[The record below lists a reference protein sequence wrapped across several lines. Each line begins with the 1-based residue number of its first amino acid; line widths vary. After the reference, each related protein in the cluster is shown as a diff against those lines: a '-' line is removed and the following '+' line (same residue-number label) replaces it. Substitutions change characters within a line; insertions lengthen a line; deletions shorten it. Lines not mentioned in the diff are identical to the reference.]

1 MVGKPAWLG
10 SSPPLSAEVIGNQ
23 YVMRS
28 LSEILNES
36 LAEWL
41 STTQIF
47 EMAYSRE
54 SYLRNISGLVPQ
66 IVENWCLVKYCYMYD
81 TENYNIMH
89 WSKEL
94 ITHMENLRVQKL
106 KGNLNKLRITKQALI
121 EYAELTDPYTVL
133 DIIENKWVDE
143 NLPMHLMNDV
153 AREFV
158 NSVETLC
165 KLISNGSNG
174 DIRNYVY
181 KNI

>member
-1 MVGKPAWLG
+1 
-10 SSPPLSAEVIGNQ
+10 
-23 YVMRS
+23 MRS

>member
-1 MVGKPAWLG
+1 MVGKLAWLG

-28 LSEILNES
+28 LIEILNES

-66 IVENWCLVKYCYMYD
+66 IVENWCLVKYCYKYD
-81 TENYNIMH
+81 PENYNILH

-94 ITHMENLRVQKL
+94 IAHMENLRVQKL

-121 EYAELTDPYTVL
+121 EYAELTDIYTVL
-133 DIIENKWVDE
+133 DIIENKWIDE
-143 NLPMHLMNDV
+143 DLPKDCMQDIAN
-153 AREFV
+153 EFV
-158 NSVETLC
+158 EAVETIC

-181 KNI
+181 KNV